1 MIIPQEQI
9 LNLHQYIET
18 PALIVDLQQL
28 EKNIEAMQNLANEN
42 AVRLRPHIKTHKSVF
57 ISKLLLKHGAVGIT
71 VAKVGEAEVMAA
83 AGISNIFIANQ
94 ITHPLKLRR
103 IRKLHETINISVGVD
118 QIEQISLQ
126 KRYFNNA
133 SKPLRVLVEIDSG
146 LNRCGVT
153 VGDSLVKLVREISH
167 AHELTLE
174 GIFTH
179 AGQVYGAQSKK
190 EIQEIGDLEGTI
202 MAEAYNLLKD
212 QGIDLRVVSVGSTPT
227 VAHSSKNPVVNEIRP
242 GNYVFYNNIQYVLG
256 SCSEEQWALAVLATV
271 ISQPEQDRLVIDAGS
286 KALNL
291 DRGAHA
297 TQLIKGYGKPLNI
310 DGEIIR
316 VSEEHGVIKLKS
328 GQSIRL
334 GSPVIIIPNH
344 ACAVANLYS
353 HYHLI
358 DSFGK
363 IKQIP
368 VDARGKSQ

>member
-103 IRKLHETINISVGVD
+103 LRKLHETINISVGVD

-242 GNYVFYNNIQYVLG
+242 GNHHPK
-256 SCSEEQWALAVLATV
+256 SCLCC
-271 ISQPEQDRLVIDAGS
+271 G
-286 KALNL
+286 
-291 DRGAHA
+291 
-297 TQLIKGYGKPLNI
+297 
-310 DGEIIR
+310 
-316 VSEEHGVIKLKS
+316 
-328 GQSIRL
+328 
-334 GSPVIIIPNH
+334 
-344 ACAVANLYS
+344 
-353 HYHLI
+353 
-358 DSFGK
+358 
-363 IKQIP
+363 
-368 VDARGKSQ
+368 